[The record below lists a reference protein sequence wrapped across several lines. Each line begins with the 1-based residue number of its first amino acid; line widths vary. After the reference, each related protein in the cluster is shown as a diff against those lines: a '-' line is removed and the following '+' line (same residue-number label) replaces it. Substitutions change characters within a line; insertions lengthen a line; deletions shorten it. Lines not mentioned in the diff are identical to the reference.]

1 MPAKRSIAAS
11 VRKMNNLCSRCAAHW
26 HLFVI
31 GITLLGLLTGLML
44 SAKPQ
49 TATCDIHGDLGEL
62 SRLAVLTLAHR
73 AEAHSVGQLH
83 DPMAMQLSSAVCPE
97 WAARPNHQ
105 AGSRG
110 IGVAAIERARASDQ
124 HLEPLLMAAAQ
135 YNTVTV
141 LNIGAGMCTRYWRLQ
156 LTRIEQVCYRCTYS
170 LECPEGTSARS
181 DGSILIWHH

>member
-49 TATCDIHGDLGEL
+49 AATCDIHGDLGEL

-73 AEAHSVGQLH
+73 TEAHSVGQLH
-83 DPMAMQLSSAVCPE
+83 DPMAVQLSSALCPE

-110 IGVAAIERARASDQ
+110 IVVASIERARAIDQ

-135 YNTVTV
+135 HSTVTV
-141 LNIGAGMCTRYWRLQ
+141 LNIGAGMCTRYWRLH
-156 LTRIEQVCYRCTYS
+156 LTRVEQVCCRCTYS